1 MLVDV
6 YRNLTKGCFSVKC
19 ADGPYAG
26 KVIAHAQ
33 SVWLDDPM
41 FRIVESGRQR
51 VLMERKKYV
60 HAYVRGEL
68 YSLDGVYRIDPEMWK
83 DTPRLHHS
91 HRMSDVMDGQGYDFT
106 YNPYKHT
113 KFIVPFMGYDAHL
126 RSGHHAF
133 LCNNMGTRVLG
144 PCFYDSDEYRNAL
157 VR

>member
-6 YRNLTKGCFSVKC
+6 YRNLTKGCFSVKAC
-19 ADGPYAG
+19 TGPYSG
-26 KVIAHAQ
+26 KVIAHAE

-68 YSLDGVYRIDPEMWK
+68 YSLDGVYRMASPEWV
-83 DTPRLHHS
+83 DIPRLHHS
-91 HRMSDVMDGQGYDFT
+91 HPMADKMDAYGYGFT

-113 KFIVPFMGYDAHL
+113 KFVVPFMGNYVSV
-126 RSGHHAF
+126 RSGHHAL
-133 LCNNMGTRVLG
+133 LCNEIGTRVLA
-144 PCFYDSDEYRNAL
+144 PCFFSEDHYAL
-157 VR
+157 VG